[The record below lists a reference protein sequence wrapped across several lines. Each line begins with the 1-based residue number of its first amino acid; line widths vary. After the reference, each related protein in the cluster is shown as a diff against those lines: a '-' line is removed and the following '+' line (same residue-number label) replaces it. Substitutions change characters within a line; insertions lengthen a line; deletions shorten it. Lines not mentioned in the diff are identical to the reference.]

1 MTHQEISLKGQEIAY
16 ELNWDGHL
24 IFKVLLEA
32 LTDANFHT
40 LRKQLES
47 VSIEFN
53 TNFPEENK
61 IKREL
66 SESGLLGY
74 KLFLEDL
81 TDGNYHDLR
90 NKISELLIAEIEKR
104 NKREFKK

>member
-1 MTHQEISLKGQEIAY
+1 MKP
-16 ELNWDGHL
+16 N
-24 IFKVLLEA
+24 
-32 LTDANFHT
+32 
-40 LRKQLES
+40 
-47 VSIEFN
+47 FN

-61 IKREL
+61 LKREL

-90 NKISELLIAEIEKR
+90 NNIKELLIAEIEKR
-104 NKREFKK
+104 NKKRI